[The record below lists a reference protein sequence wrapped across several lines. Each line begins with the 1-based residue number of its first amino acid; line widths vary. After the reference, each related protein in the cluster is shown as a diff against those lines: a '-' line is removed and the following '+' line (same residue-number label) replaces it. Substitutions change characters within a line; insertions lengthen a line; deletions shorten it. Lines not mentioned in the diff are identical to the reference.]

1 MADALHQRRF
11 RAIGQF
17 HRQLRPQV
25 PVLGGDLHLDQLV
38 MLQRADDFIHECLA
52 DALAAD
58 LQDRLEAVRL
68 TAKETGLGVG
78 QGNWH
83 VLREGLEGAQG
94 IMSTR
99 IAPCSMAT
107 RSKSS
112 QRWLKEH
119 FADPYVKKA
128 QAEGMRSRA
137 AYKLEELVE
146 RDRLLKPGMV
156 VVDLGAAPGGWSQW
170 LRQALNALYPANP
183 GRIVALDIL
192 EMPSLAGVEF
202 LHGDFRDDGVLSALE
217 SALGAQ
223 PVDLV
228 LSDMAPNKSGMDAVD
243 QPRIMHLAELAME
256 FADRHLRPD
265 GTLLIKLFQGVGFD
279 DYVRELRRR
288 YAKVVIRKP
297 DASRKRSPEVYA
309 LALGRLETHKLAHTK
324 PSAGP

>member
-1 MADALHQRRF
+1 
-11 RAIGQF
+11 
-17 HRQLRPQV
+17 
-25 PVLGGDLHLDQLV
+25 
-38 MLQRADDFIHECLA
+38 
-52 DALAAD
+52 
-58 LQDRLEAVRL
+58 
-68 TAKETGLGVG
+68 
-78 QGNWH
+78 
-83 VLREGLEGAQG
+83 
-94 IMSTR
+94 
-99 IAPCSMAT
+99 MAT

-119 FADPYVKKA
+119 FSDPYVKKA
-128 QAEGMRSRA
+128 QAEGLRSRA

-170 LRQALNALYPANP
+170 VRQALGDS
-183 GRIVALDIL
+183 GRVIALDIL

-202 LHGDFRDDGVLSALE
+202 LHGDFREDAVLSTLE
-217 SALGAQ
+217 GMLGNQ

-265 GTLLIKLFQGVGFD
+265 GTFLIKLFQGVGFD

-288 YAKVVIRKP
+288 YAKVAIRKP

-309 LALGRLETHKLAHTK
+309 LALGKLPRMK
-324 PSAGP
+324 PAP